1 MLGGGIRVRD
11 AAADGAAVAD
21 SGWATCGMAT
31 DITGSFAATMLE
43 RSTSA
48 WRVKAPIAM
57 VEPRSSMN
65 DSPGILRRS
74 TTTLGRVMRKFSSG
88 TRLCPPAMT
97 LPSPFAAA
105 SASTAASKLVGAT

>member
-1 MLGGGIRVRD
+1 MLGGGIRMRD
-11 AAADGAAVAD
+11 ASADVPRLRMAR
-21 SGWATCGMAT
+21 WATCGMAA

-48 WRVKAPIAM
+48 WRVNAPIAM

-65 DSPGILRRS
+65 DNPGIFRRS

-88 TRLCPPAMT
+88 TRLCPPAMI

-105 SASTAASKLVGAT
+105 SASTAASRLVGAT